1 MALTALMVPIVSLHQ
16 PHVLRLSRRTPLRGS
31 RWADIN
37 LIDRG
42 GDRSRRSAADG

>member
-1 MALTALMVPIVSLHQ
+1 MALNELMVPILSYTSLTCYG
-16 PHVLRLSRRTPLRGS
+16 LSRRTPLQGS